1 MVYMCK
7 DSKNI
12 PMFKEMERKYEQK
25 NMGDAFGMLIAIAMA
40 LVFCLMI
47 TLCSGCKTKY
57 IVTDPVIVH
66 ERDSIYKVNTLQVHD
81 TLIYRDSVFHM
92 VKGDTVLIEK
102 WHYLQNANHV
112 AIVDTVYRDNEKEIP
127 VPYPKPYPVEKELSW
142 WEKLCINVGEIAM
155 IAILLIGG
163 LKIYK
168 RFYSRRTQ

>member
-1 MVYMCK
+1 MGFLA
-7 DSKNI
+7 NL
-12 PMFKEMERKYEQK
+12 FKEMERKYEQK
-25 NMGDAFGMLIAIAMA
+25 NMGDAFGALIAIAMA

-47 TLCSGCKTKY
+47 TLCSCKTKY
-57 IVTDPVIVH
+57 IATDPVIVH

-127 VPYPKPYPVEKELSW
+127 VPYPKPYAVEKELSW
-142 WEKLCINVGEIAM
+142 WQKTCIALGK
-155 IAILLIGG
+155 IAIVVLCFFGCWKFIKWKFL
-163 LKIYK
+163 
-168 RFYSRRTQ
+168 

>member
-1 MVYMCK
+1 MCK

-25 NMGDAFGMLIAIAMA
+25 NMGDAFGVLIAIAMA

-57 IVTDPVIVH
+57 IATDPVIVH

-102 WHYLQNANHV
+102 WHYLQNTNHV
-112 AIVDTVYRDNEKEIP
+112 AKVDTIVKVDKKEIP
-127 VPYPKPYPVEKELSW
+127 VPYPKPYAVEKELSW
-142 WEKLCINVGEIAM
+142 WQKTCIALGK
-155 IAILLIGG
+155 IAIVVLCFFGCWKFIKWKFL
-163 LKIYK
+163 
-168 RFYSRRTQ
+168 